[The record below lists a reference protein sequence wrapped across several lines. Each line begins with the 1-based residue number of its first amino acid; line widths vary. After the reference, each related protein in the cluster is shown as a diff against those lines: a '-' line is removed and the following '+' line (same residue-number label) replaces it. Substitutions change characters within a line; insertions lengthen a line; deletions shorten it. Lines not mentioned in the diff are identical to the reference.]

1 MLSFFPLLISFNGL
15 SGMSSLTNEQ
25 IKRIEENR
33 AKALA
38 KLAKKRATT
47 NAPEQGNAACS
58 SKTHLYHSSNV
69 NKGQIHVSTKQNALF
84 YGSDHQNNGKRKET
98 GRNGQLLSGFY
109 DGKKIKSRIKNV
121 NDVLGKKSVV
131 SGCCVLIDRT
141 RFKVVV
147 GFNSKLI
154 GVLKTLPSKYYGKF
168 CKHFNIFTF
177 IVKYM

>member
-69 NKGQIHVSTKQNALF
+69 NKGQIHVFMAVITKIMEKEKKLEEMDNYYLDF
-84 YGSDHQNNGKRKET
+84 MMERK
-98 GRNGQLLSGFY
+98 
-109 DGKKIKSRIKNV
+109 
-121 NDVLGKKSVV
+121 
-131 SGCCVLIDRT
+131 
-141 RFKVVV
+141 
-147 GFNSKLI
+147 
-154 GVLKTLPSKYYGKF
+154 
-168 CKHFNIFTF
+168 
-177 IVKYM
+177 